1 MRASEF
7 TINLPVKINLD
18 DLDTETVSI
27 KKPEE
32 EVELDDN
39 PIFIP
44 PLQQDI
50 ELKKASVGKVSDVI
64 TQLTDTDPD
73 EEPEGDSEHP
83 ELSRLKDIIRS
94 ITK

>member
-7 TINLPVKINLD
+7 TINLPVKINMD

-27 KKPEE
+27 NKPEE
-32 EVELDDN
+32 VEVELDDN

-64 TQLTDTDPD
+64 AQLTDTDPD
-73 EEPEGDSEHP
+73 EEPEENS